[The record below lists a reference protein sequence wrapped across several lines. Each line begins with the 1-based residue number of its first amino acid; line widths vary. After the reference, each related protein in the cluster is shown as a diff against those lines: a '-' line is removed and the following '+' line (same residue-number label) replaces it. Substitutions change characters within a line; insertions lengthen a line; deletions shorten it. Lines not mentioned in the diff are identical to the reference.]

1 MPSNIVAFRFRL
13 LASTALFA
21 ALLLPLGTAS
31 AQETTDD
38 PLLVEEKT
46 AAPAPQDPAAAST
59 PKPLDPL
66 TVTGTKTPRNR
77 SDVPATVDVIGHEE
91 IERKQ
96 PQTVGDLLNDLP
108 GVEMEGGNKG
118 SSSQPNIR
126 GMGATGWGTNRVIT
140 SIDGARQN
148 VGSGHGG
155 MMFIDPDMVKQVEV
169 MKGPGST
176 LYGSGAIGG
185 VIAIETKDAED
196 FIDEGDIFGFRGKVG
211 FHSVNQEPVL
221 SGTFATKPID
231 EVDFLGSM
239 VWRDSIN
246 YRGGDDGGRIDDT
259 EVDILSGLMKL
270 GIEPA
275 EGHRL
280 ELSGLLFEDDE
291 DETFTDVDNANT
303 EYDGNHAI
311 SKSTATLGYS
321 FDSPDSDLINLKIT
335 AYRDDT
341 DTKDTGRGYDRTMET
356 RLTTTGLD
364 VYNTFEFDT
373 GWASHATTFGTEYY
387 HDSGEGRVNG
397 EVREQFPDA
406 TQDVVGVYLQ
416 HEIKL
421 FDQLTLTPGVRWDYY
436 KTNPESND
444 FSSQSH
450 DRVSP
455 KVGLNWEPFDW
466 INLYANYA
474 EGYRAPSV
482 SELYIGGTHFAVGAF
497 NNVFVANPD
506 LKPETAKTWEGGV
519 KLNFGDVIQDDDALG
534 FNFAYYTTSAKN
546 FIDGDVVMQFFPTI
560 VLTTT
565 PVNIPRAEI
574 DGIEVGLNYDSD
586 YFFFGGG
593 YSRVRGWNQT
603 DDEYLNSIPADKL
616 TFTVGARVPQ
626 IDVSFGVTNE
636 YLWDQNRTSD
646 EELRTDSVNLVGLFA
661 SWEPSEGMLRGF
673 RLDAGI
679 ENLTDQEYTRFLA
692 TEEGPGRDYRVA
704 VSYGMSF

>member
-1 MPSNIVAFRFRL
+1 MPHPTPSTRRSL

-21 ALLLPLGTAS
+21 LALTAMTPAA
-31 AQETTDD
+31 AQET
-38 PLLVEEKT
+38 
-46 AAPAPQDPAAAST
+46 DPAAPDETIPSQQQVT
-59 PKPLDPL
+59 PDLPAEQMLLDPL
-66 TVTGTKTPRNR
+66 TVTGTKTPRAR
-77 SDVPATVDVIGHEE
+77 SEVPATVDVIDQEQ

-96 PQTVGDLLNDLP
+96 PQTVGDMLNDLP

-126 GMGATGWGTNRVIT
+126 GMGATGWGTNRVVT

-185 VIAIETKDAED
+185 VIAIETKDAAD
-196 FIDEGDIFGFRGKVG
+196 FIDTGDTIGLRSKVG
-211 FHSVNQEPVL
+211 FHSVNKEPVL
-221 SGTFATKPID
+221 SGTFATRPAD
-231 EVDFLGSM
+231 QVDFLGSV

-246 YRGGDDGGRIDDT
+246 YKGGDNGNRIEDT
-259 EVDILSGLMKL
+259 EIDILSGLMKL
-270 GIEPA
+270 GIDPA

-280 ELSGLLFEDDE
+280 ELSGLLYENNE
-291 DETFTDVDNANT
+291 DETLTDVDNANT
-303 EYDGNHAI
+303 EYDANREI
-311 SKSTATLGYS
+311 SKSTATLNYS
-321 FDSPDSDLINLKIT
+321 FDSPDTDLVNLSAT

-341 DTKDTGRGYDRTMET
+341 DTKDIGQRYNRVTET
-356 RLTTTGLD
+356 RLTTTGID
-364 VYNTFEFDT
+364 INNTFEFAT
-373 GWASHATTFGTEYY
+373 GWAEHATTFGTEYY

-397 EVREQFPDA
+397 DVRAQFPDA

-421 FDQLTLTPGVRWDYY
+421 FDQLSLTPGVRWDYF
-436 KTNPESND
+436 KTNPESSD

-455 KVGLNWEPFDW
+455 KIGVNWEPYDW
-466 INLYANYA
+466 VNLYASYG

-482 SELYIGGTHFAVGAF
+482 SELYIDGTHFAVGAF

-519 KLNFGDVIQDDDALG
+519 KLNFGDVVLDDDALG
-534 FNFAYYTTSAKN
+534 FNFAYHTTRAKN
-546 FIDGDVVMQFFPTI
+546 FIDGDVVMQFFPAI

-565 PVNIPRAEI
+565 PVNVPRAEI

-586 YFFFGGG
+586 YLFFSGG
-593 YSRVRGWNQT
+593 YSRIRGNNLT
-603 DDEYLNSIPADKL
+603 DDEPLNSIPADKL
-616 TFTVGARVPQ
+616 TLMLGTRIPQ
-626 IDVSFGVTNE
+626 LDMSVGVTNE
-636 YLWDQNRTSD
+636 YIWAQNRTAD
-646 EELRTDSVNLVGLFA
+646 EDL
-661 SWEPSEGMLRGF
+661 
-673 RLDAGI
+673 
-679 ENLTDQEYTRFLA
+679 
-692 TEEGPGRDYRVA
+692 
-704 VSYGMSF
+704 